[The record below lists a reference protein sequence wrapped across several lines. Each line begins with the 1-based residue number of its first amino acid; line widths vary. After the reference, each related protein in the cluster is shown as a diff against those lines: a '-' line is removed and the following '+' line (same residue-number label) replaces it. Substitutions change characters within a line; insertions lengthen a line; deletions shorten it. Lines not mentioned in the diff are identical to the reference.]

1 MMENLNF
8 SIQKLEKDEKGQG
21 AAEYILL
28 FGGVIIIAIVA
39 LIIYKSYFG
48 NGTTDLNASKDV
60 NEVRNMIKSWKYD
73 EDKMRKEFNILNEE
87 SGQSSA
93 ELMLLVGTIIV
104 IVLLVGVYVT
114 NILHSIDNGLKNL
127 VENGR
132 DSLINRL

>member
-1 MMENLNF
+1 
-8 SIQKLEKDEKGQG
+8 
-21 AAEYILL
+21 
-28 FGGVIIIAIVA
+28 
-39 LIIYKSYFG
+39 
-48 NGTTDLNASKDV
+48 
-60 NEVRNMIKSWKYD
+60 
-73 EDKMRKEFNILNEE
+73 MRKEFNILNEE